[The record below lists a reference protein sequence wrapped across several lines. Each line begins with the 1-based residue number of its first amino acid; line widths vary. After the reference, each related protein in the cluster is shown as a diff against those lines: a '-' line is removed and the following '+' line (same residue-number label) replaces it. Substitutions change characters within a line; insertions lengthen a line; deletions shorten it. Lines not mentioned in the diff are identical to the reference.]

1 MLDIARLRGETP
13 GCAEVVHFNNAGAS
27 LQPRP
32 VLDTIRAHLDA
43 EALMGGYE
51 AADAAMDRLTGV
63 YDSVARLIGA
73 GPDEI
78 AITEN
83 STRAWDTAFYGM
95 RFRPGERV
103 LTSSSEYGS
112 NAIAFLH
119 AARDR
124 GIKVEVLPDDEH
136 GQVSLDALAATLDDD
151 VRLVAV
157 NHVPTH
163 DGLVNPV
170 AEIGRLT
177 RASGALFL
185 VDACQSVG
193 QLAVDVN
200 EIGCDFLSA
209 TGRKFLRGPR
219 GMGFLYVR
227 RAALEAIAPTF
238 LDDRGAE
245 WTGPDS
251 YTMRDDAHA
260 AREPRTVGGAPA
272 RARGRGGLRPRAR
285 AEGDRTP
292 GDRARGD
299 AARRPHGAARRD
311 GPRPRRAPVGHR
323 DLHPA
328 GPRAAWT
335 SSPHSPGRG
344 STYGCP
350 RRATG
355 TTAAPRRRPA
365 SARRSTTTTPKR
377 RSPGSSRPSDRHP
390 GAHSRP

>member
-1 MLDIARLRGETP
+1 
-13 GCAEVVHFNNAGAS
+13 
-27 LQPRP
+27 
-32 VLDTIRAHLDA
+32 
-43 EALMGGYE
+43 MGGYE

-63 YDSVARLIGA
+63 YDSLARLIGA

-219 GMGFLYVR
+219 GVGFLYVR

-251 YTMRDDAHA
+251 YTMRDDARRLESHERSA
-260 AREPRTVGGAPA
+260 ALQL
-272 RARGRGGLRPRAR
+272 GL
-285 AEGDRTP
+285 
-292 GDRARGD
+292 
-299 AARRPHGAARRD
+299 GAAADYAHALGPKEIERRVT
-311 GPRPRRAPVGHR
+311 A
-323 DLHPA
+323 LA
-328 GPRAAWT
+328 ETLRAALT
-335 SSPHSPGRG
+335 EVPGVAVHDRG
-344 STYGCP
+344 
-350 RRATG
+350 
-355 TTAAPRRRPA
+355 
-365 SARRSTTTTPKR
+365 ARRSGIVTFTRQGHAPADIVTALARQKINVRLSAQSYRYDGGATPPPR
-377 RSPGSSRPSDRHP
+377 VRASVHYYNTEEEISRLV
-390 GAHSRP
+390 AAL

>member
-251 YTMRDDAHA
+251 YTMRDDARRLESHERSA
-260 AREPRTVGGAPA
+260 ALQL
-272 RARGRGGLRPRAR
+272 GL
-285 AEGDRTP
+285 
-292 GDRARGD
+292 
-299 AARRPHGAARRD
+299 GAAVDYALALGPKEIERRVT
-311 GPRPRRAPVGHR
+311 A
-323 DLHPA
+323 LA
-328 GPRAAWT
+328 ETLRAALT
-335 SSPHSPGRG
+335 ELPGVTVHDRG
-344 STYGCP
+344 
-350 RRATG
+350 
-355 TTAAPRRRPA
+355 
-365 SARRSTTTTPKR
+365 ARRSGIVTFTRQGHAPADIVAALARQRINVRLSAQSYRYDGGATPPPR
-377 RSPGSSRPSDRHP
+377 VRASVHYYNTEEEISRLV
-390 GAHSRP
+390 AAL

>member
-13 GCAEVVHFNNAGAS
+13 GCAEVVHFNNAGAA

-51 AADAAMDRLTGV
+51 AADAATDRLTGA
-63 YDSVARLIGA
+63 YASLARLVGA
-73 GPDEI
+73 HPDEI

-83 STRAWDTAFYGM
+83 ATRAWDTAFYGT
-95 RFRPGERV
+95 RFRPGDRV
-103 LTSSSEYGS
+103 LTSASEYGS

-124 GIKVEVLPDDEH
+124 GLKVEVLPDDEH

-193 QLAVDVN
+193 QLAVDVE
-200 EIGCDFLSA
+200 EIDCDFLSA

-219 GMGFLYVR
+219 GVGFLYVR
-227 RAALEAIAPTF
+227 RAALERIAPTF
-238 LDDRGAE
+238 LDDRSAE

-251 YTMRDDAHA
+251 YTMRDDARRFESYERSA
-260 AREPRTVGGAPA
+260 ALQL
-272 RARGRGGLRPRAR
+272 GL
-285 AEGDRTP
+285 
-292 GDRARGD
+292 
-299 AARRPHGAARRD
+299 GAAADYALALGTEEIERRVTALAETL
-311 GPRPRRAPVGHR
+311 RSALTEV
-323 DLHPA
+323 
-328 GPRAAWT
+328 
-335 SSPHSPGRG
+335 PGVTVHDRG
-344 STYGCP
+344 
-350 RRATG
+350 
-355 TTAAPRRRPA
+355 
-365 SARRSTTTTPKR
+365 ARRSGIVTFTRQGHASADIVAALARQKINVRLSAQTYRYDGGATPPPR
-377 RSPGSSRPSDRHP
+377 VRASVHYYNTEEEISRLVE
-390 GAHSRP
+390 AL